1 MAISSAVGLIRSRRL
16 TRALAALIMLVLLG
30 LPSNHSHADI
40 FHLSGGE
47 TIEGTIVRETGDLI
61 SIRSNDGKITTI
73 DRSRIERIEKKS
85 TFLDEYLKRS
95 ASIKVDDL
103 EGNFDLAKWCHE
115 VKLASLSQKH
125 LKLVLAID
133 PDHDVART
141 ILGYVWIGGDWY
153 IKGSPEATERREE
166 LSADPAV
173 PVREIPEQLR
183 LPDWDQQDLPEL
195 PELPPLDDAGVEKVV
210 VIVDEKIG
218 RKKPER
224 SGMIYHLRR
233 MGGKLQFVPGKDD
246 KAKIIV
252 KVRTRCYFVKLQTF
266 FSAPIAN
273 IFQGEARAQF
283 YERNSA
289 GKLVLRKTTTVKIPF
304 SSSVQRSKEVAL
316 QYTYYITL
324 ETIAARIS
332 RWGWMKQRGS
342 RSLPMPNTR

>member
-1 MAISSAVGLIRSRRL
+1 MPISSAVGLIRSPRL

-30 LPSNHSHADI
+30 LPSDRCHADI
-40 FHLSGGE
+40 FHLIDGK
-47 TIEGTIVRETGDLI
+47 TIEGTIIRETGDLI
-61 SIRSNDGKITTI
+61 SIRGHDGKITTI
-73 DRSRIERIEKKS
+73 DRSRIQRIEKKS
-85 TFLDEYLKRS
+85 TSLDEYLERS

-103 EGNFDLAKWCHE
+103 KGNLDLARWCLD
-115 VKLASLSQKH
+115 VKLAAQAQKH

-133 PDHDVART
+133 PDHDESRR
-141 ILGYVWIGGDWY
+141 ILGYVWLGGDWY
-153 IKGSPEATERREE
+153 IKGSPEAIERLEE
-166 LSADPAV
+166 LSSDPEV
-173 PVREIPEQLR
+173 PVRDIPEQLR

-195 PELPPLDDAGVEKVV
+195 PELPPLGDAGVETVV

-252 KVRTRCYFVKLQTF
+252 KIRTRCYFVKLQTF

-304 SSSVQRSKEVAL
+304 SSSVQRTKEVAL

-332 RWGWMKQRGS
+332 RWGWMKERGS
-342 RSLPMPNTR
+342 RSLPLPDTR